1 MLFERN
7 ILLKFAYNCGLFN
20 NPCQKVKKSY
30 MLSLNYVSI
39 LFILPPSYRPWFSD
53 LSNDIYFFIEHPIAI

>member
-30 MLSLNYVSI
+30 MLSLNYISI
-39 LFILPPSYRPWFSD
+39 LFILPPSHRPWLSD
-53 LSNDIYFFIEHPIAI
+53 LGSHFRFICL